1 MKAMFF
7 LICIAFSTF
16 SGRAAADP
24 SCEGRFVNP
33 ITDVCWRCIF
43 PLSLGSV
50 QVGKGDLPDTSNP
63 GSPLQL
69 CPAPPPLFVRPGL
82 AIGYWEPMAMTDVS
96 RSPGCMVN
104 LGGFSI
110 NLGKTG
116 MGTARKDDKQVTGTW
131 STIEKMCIAI
141 SVLIVAGNWVK
152 KHNVMDLLGWVF
164 SLTLVS
170 MLVVIRTP
178 VQIIDYSNVAQVYE
192 VDNVPIGLAIPASL
206 TTRVGNALIQ
216 SYEMVFALPDSV
228 TYSKTGMLFGSNLVA
243 KSTDFLSQ
251 NPQITT
257 LFSDYVQNC
266 VMGDIFLNHKY
277 SFEELLN
284 SPDPYTLIFANP
296 SPLRGVFDKNN
307 QFQTCEEA
315 SRDLKSALAL
325 DTQTGGKT
333 WNYYV
338 RQLFG
343 GKPNPDLLFSQ
354 MIGDSYNYFYS
365 SGQSAGQIIRQ
376 NVTMNALRSGIQS
389 YAARSGDTASLVNMA
404 NTSSLE
410 KQRLAQATMG
420 HQALRT
426 LPLMQTVIM
435 GIMIGMFP
443 IMVMAAMFNMMTLQ
457 VLKGYVFA
465 LIWLQTWPLLFAIL
479 NSAMA
484 YYAKQN
490 GVPVVLSELSQV
502 QLKNSDIATTAG
514 YIAVMIPPL
523 SWGIVKSMGAAFS
536 SAYSHFSSSGL
547 SATSQAASGVVD
559 GNYSFANMQ
568 MENVSGYSW
577 GTNSTTSFG
586 QMSRQLANGGM
597 STQTRDGSMVWD
609 SGGAMS
615 KLPVD
620 INVGRQIASA
630 QQQMAREADV
640 QAESALHGYNSSVTS
655 AWNSL
660 QQFGTNKGNSAS
672 TTTGADTTDSSQ
684 DSMAR
689 SKMWNAVVA
698 NAKANNI
705 SNEESFQQLMDDSAK
720 STQGVDL
727 YGSGK
732 WSSGDQLFGKL
743 GKWGTGLSAEAGVK
757 GSAGWTHSS
766 GNTDNVGTSGR
777 ESNDSRHD
785 TSSQA
790 AKDFKEASDYFTSR
804 KTTTSGNITDNNASS
819 RVDQFAASLSSA
831 KNSYDQYTSSRTRS
845 HEYSEMASRTESM
858 TGQMN
863 ENLTQQ
869 FANFVQHRAPQ
880 DAEAILTN
888 TSSPEIAAQRE
899 ALAREFVKEQVE
911 PRVDAAYQQGRES
924 IGQNM
929 AGVSG
934 GGDNGSVM
942 ADYRQNSGR
951 IDAMTQD
958 AGIKDNVDQK
968 VGGMITENKQQQ
980 QETRENIQRQGAE
993 VKNENTEME
1002 KDHKTKAN
1010 EFKGD
1015 YNERKSKVKSLP
1027 GADSP
1032 TELEAKAA
1040 KIQKDYLDGK
1050 R

>member
-1 MKAMFF
+1 MLEVYA
-7 LICIAFSTF
+7 IA
-16 SGRAAADP
+16 GGDWLRGNLNAIAA
-24 SCEGRFVNP
+24 F
-33 ITDVCWRCIF
+33 
-43 PLSLGSV
+43 
-50 QVGKGDLPDTSNP
+50 
-63 GSPLQL
+63 
-69 CPAPPPLFVRPGL
+69 
-82 AIGYWEPMAMTDVS
+82 
-96 RSPGCMVN
+96 
-104 LGGFSI
+104 
-110 NLGKTG
+110 
-116 MGTARKDDKQVTGTW
+116 MGTSTW

-152 KHNVMDLLGWVF
+152 KHNVMDLIGWVF

-420 HQALRT
+420 HQALRA

-435 GIMIGMFP
+435 GLMIGMFP

-660 QQFGTNKGNSAS
+660 QQFGTNKGNSTS
-672 TTTGADTTDSSQ
+672 TTTGADTTESSQ

-705 SNEESFQQLMDDSAK
+705 SNEESFQQLMDDSSKRSQSFDAH
-720 STQGVDL
+720 V
-727 YGSGK
+727 SGK

-743 GKWGTGLSAEAGVK
+743 GKV
-757 GSAGWTHSS
+757 
-766 GNTDNVGTSGR
+766 R
-777 ESNDSRHD
+777 
-785 TSSQA
+785 TSS
-790 AKDFKEASDYFTSR
+790 
-804 KTTTSGNITDNNASS
+804 
-819 RVDQFAASLSSA
+819 
-831 KNSYDQYTSSRTRS
+831 
-845 HEYSEMASRTESM
+845 
-858 TGQMN
+858 
-863 ENLTQQ
+863 
-869 FANFVQHRAPQ
+869 
-880 DAEAILTN
+880 
-888 TSSPEIAAQRE
+888 
-899 ALAREFVKEQVE
+899 
-911 PRVDAAYQQGRES
+911 
-924 IGQNM
+924 
-929 AGVSG
+929 
-934 GGDNGSVM
+934 
-942 ADYRQNSGR
+942 
-951 IDAMTQD
+951 
-958 AGIKDNVDQK
+958 
-968 VGGMITENKQQQ
+968 
-980 QETRENIQRQGAE
+980 
-993 VKNENTEME
+993 
-1002 KDHKTKAN
+1002 
-1010 EFKGD
+1010 
-1015 YNERKSKVKSLP
+1015 
-1027 GADSP
+1027 
-1032 TELEAKAA
+1032 
-1040 KIQKDYLDGK
+1040 
-1050 R
+1050 

>member
-1 MKAMFF
+1 MLEIYA
-7 LICIAFSTF
+7 IA
-16 SGRAAADP
+16 GGDWLRGNLNAIAA
-24 SCEGRFVNP
+24 F
-33 ITDVCWRCIF
+33 
-43 PLSLGSV
+43 
-50 QVGKGDLPDTSNP
+50 
-63 GSPLQL
+63 
-69 CPAPPPLFVRPGL
+69 
-82 AIGYWEPMAMTDVS
+82 
-96 RSPGCMVN
+96 
-104 LGGFSI
+104 
-110 NLGKTG
+110 
-116 MGTARKDDKQVTGTW
+116 MGTGTW

-152 KHNVMDLLGWVF
+152 KHNVMELIGWVF

-170 MLVVIRTP
+170 MLIVIRTP

-216 SYEMVFALPDSV
+216 SYEMVFAMPDSV

-251 NPQITT
+251 NPEITT

-277 SFEELLN
+277 SFEDLLN

-547 SATSQAASGVVD
+547 GATSQAASGVVD

-586 QMSRQLANGGM
+586 QMSRQLGNGGM
-597 STQTRDGSMVWD
+597 STQTRDGSTVLD
-609 SGGAMS
+609 SSGAMS

-620 INVGRQIASA
+620 INVSRQIASA
-630 QQQMAREADV
+630 QQQMARESDV

-672 TTTGADTTDSSQ
+672 TTTGADTTESSQ

-705 SNEESFQQLMDDSAK
+705 SNEQSFQNLMDE
-720 STQGVDL
+720 STRGTISGEL
-727 YGSGK
+727 YGGAK
-732 WSSGDQLFGKL
+732 IDSSDAAL
-743 GKWGTGLSAEAGVK
+743 GKIGNWVTGGSIFGGVK
-757 GSAGWTHSS
+757 VAASGAASTGS
-766 GNTDNVGTSGR
+766 TDTVGRSGR
-777 ESNDSRHD
+777 HSEDNRHD

-831 KNSYDQYTSSRTRS
+831 KNSYDQYTTSRTRS

-858 TGQMN
+858 SGQMN

-958 AGIKDNVDQK
+958 SGIKDNVDQK
-968 VGGMITENKQQQ
+968 VGGMIAENKQQHQEAREKIQ
-980 QETRENIQRQGAE
+980 QQGVE
-993 VKNENTEME
+993 VKKENAELE
-1002 KDHKTKAN
+1002 KDHKTKENNFRERHNQEIDGQRKTLFQETTDKIRN
-1010 EFKGD
+1010 EALNDVNKMKGK
-1015 YNERKSKVKSLP
+1015 Y
-1027 GADSP
+1027 
-1032 TELEAKAA
+1032 
-1040 KIQKDYLDGK
+1040 
-1050 R
+1050 

>member
-1 MKAMFF
+1 MLEIYA
-7 LICIAFSTF
+7 IA
-16 SGRAAADP
+16 GGDWLRGNLNAIAA
-24 SCEGRFVNP
+24 F
-33 ITDVCWRCIF
+33 
-43 PLSLGSV
+43 
-50 QVGKGDLPDTSNP
+50 
-63 GSPLQL
+63 
-69 CPAPPPLFVRPGL
+69 
-82 AIGYWEPMAMTDVS
+82 
-96 RSPGCMVN
+96 
-104 LGGFSI
+104 
-110 NLGKTG
+110 
-116 MGTARKDDKQVTGTW
+116 MGTSTW

-152 KHNVMDLLGWVF
+152 KHNVMDLIGWVF

-672 TTTGADTTDSSQ
+672 TTTGADTTESSQ

-743 GKWGTGLSAEAGVK
+743 GKWGAGLSAEAGVK

>member
-1 MKAMFF
+1 MLEIYA
-7 LICIAFSTF
+7 IA
-16 SGRAAADP
+16 GGDWLRGNLNAIAA
-24 SCEGRFVNP
+24 F
-33 ITDVCWRCIF
+33 
-43 PLSLGSV
+43 
-50 QVGKGDLPDTSNP
+50 
-63 GSPLQL
+63 
-69 CPAPPPLFVRPGL
+69 
-82 AIGYWEPMAMTDVS
+82 
-96 RSPGCMVN
+96 
-104 LGGFSI
+104 
-110 NLGKTG
+110 
-116 MGTARKDDKQVTGTW
+116 MGTSTW

-152 KHNVMDLLGWVF
+152 KHNVMDLIGWVF

-277 SFEELLN
+277 SFDEELLN

-660 QQFGTNKGNSAS
+660 QQFGTNKGNSTS
-672 TTTGADTTDSSQ
+672 TTTGADTTESSQ

-705 SNEESFQQLMDDSAK
+705 SNEESFQQLMD
-720 STQGVDL
+720 
-727 YGSGK
+727 
-732 WSSGDQLFGKL
+732 
-743 GKWGTGLSAEAGVK
+743 
-757 GSAGWTHSS
+757 
-766 GNTDNVGTSGR
+766 
-777 ESNDSRHD
+777 
-785 TSSQA
+785 
-790 AKDFKEASDYFTSR
+790 
-804 KTTTSGNITDNNASS
+804 
-819 RVDQFAASLSSA
+819 
-831 KNSYDQYTSSRTRS
+831 
-845 HEYSEMASRTESM
+845 
-858 TGQMN
+858 
-863 ENLTQQ
+863 
-869 FANFVQHRAPQ
+869 
-880 DAEAILTN
+880 
-888 TSSPEIAAQRE
+888 
-899 ALAREFVKEQVE
+899 
-911 PRVDAAYQQGRES
+911 
-924 IGQNM
+924 
-929 AGVSG
+929 
-934 GGDNGSVM
+934 
-942 ADYRQNSGR
+942 
-951 IDAMTQD
+951 
-958 AGIKDNVDQK
+958 
-968 VGGMITENKQQQ
+968 
-980 QETRENIQRQGAE
+980 
-993 VKNENTEME
+993 
-1002 KDHKTKAN
+1002 
-1010 EFKGD
+1010 
-1015 YNERKSKVKSLP
+1015 
-1027 GADSP
+1027 
-1032 TELEAKAA
+1032 
-1040 KIQKDYLDGK
+1040 
-1050 R
+1050 

>member
-1 MKAMFF
+1 MLEIYA
-7 LICIAFSTF
+7 IA
-16 SGRAAADP
+16 GGDWLRGNLNAIAA
-24 SCEGRFVNP
+24 F
-33 ITDVCWRCIF
+33 
-43 PLSLGSV
+43 
-50 QVGKGDLPDTSNP
+50 
-63 GSPLQL
+63 
-69 CPAPPPLFVRPGL
+69 
-82 AIGYWEPMAMTDVS
+82 
-96 RSPGCMVN
+96 
-104 LGGFSI
+104 
-110 NLGKTG
+110 
-116 MGTARKDDKQVTGTW
+116 MGTSTW

-152 KHNVMDLLGWVF
+152 KHNVMDLIGWVF

-420 HQALRT
+420 HQALRA

-435 GIMIGMFP
+435 GLMIGMFP

-660 QQFGTNKGNSAS
+660 QQFGTNKGNSTS
-672 TTTGADTTDSSQ
+672 TTTGADTTESSQ

-705 SNEESFQQLMDDSAK
+705 SNEESFQQLMDK
-720 STQGVDL
+720 STKGAVSGEI
-727 YGSGK
+727 YGGGK
-732 WSSGDQLFGKL
+732 WSSGDQLAGKL
-743 GKWGTGLSAEAGVK
+743 GKLATGFSAEGGFK
-757 GSAGWTHSS
+757 GSVALS
-766 GNTDNVGTSGR
+766 GTSGSTDSTTESGR
-777 ESNDSRHD
+777 ESHDSRHD

-831 KNSYDQYTSSRTRS
+831 KNSYDQYTTSRTRS

-858 TGQMN
+858 SGQMN

-942 ADYRQNSGR
+942 ADYGQNSGR

-958 AGIKDNVDQK
+958 AGIKDNVGRK
-968 VGGMITENKQQQ
+968 VDGMIAENKQQHK
-980 QETRENIQRQGAE
+980 ETRENIQQQGVE
-993 VKNENTEME
+993 VKKENAELE
-1002 KDHKTKAN
+1002 NDHKTKGN
-1010 EFKGD
+1010 DFKNT
-1015 YNERKSKVKSLP
+1015 YNNKKESQTKLP
-1027 GADSP
+1027 GAD
-1032 TELEAKAA
+1032 TTKELLDKAR
-1040 KIQKDYLDGK
+1040 KLENETSK

>member
-1 MKAMFF
+1 MLEVYA
-7 LICIAFSTF
+7 IA
-16 SGRAAADP
+16 GGDWLRGNLNAIAA
-24 SCEGRFVNP
+24 F
-33 ITDVCWRCIF
+33 
-43 PLSLGSV
+43 
-50 QVGKGDLPDTSNP
+50 
-63 GSPLQL
+63 
-69 CPAPPPLFVRPGL
+69 
-82 AIGYWEPMAMTDVS
+82 
-96 RSPGCMVN
+96 
-104 LGGFSI
+104 
-110 NLGKTG
+110 
-116 MGTARKDDKQVTGTW
+116 MGTGTW

-277 SFEELLN
+277 TFEELLN

-420 HQALRT
+420 HQALRA

-435 GIMIGMFP
+435 GLMIGMFP

-630 QQQMAREADV
+630 QQQMARESDV

-660 QQFGTNKGNSAS
+660 QQFGTNKGNSTS
-672 TTTGADTTDSSQ
+672 TTTGADTTESSQ

-705 SNEESFQQLMDDSAK
+705 SNEESFQQLMDK
-720 STQGVDL
+720 STKGAVSGEI
-727 YGSGK
+727 YGGGK
-732 WSSGDQLFGKL
+732 WSSGDQLAGKL
-743 GKWGTGLSAEAGVK
+743 GKLATGFSAEGGFK
-757 GSAGWTHSS
+757 GSVALS
-766 GNTDNVGTSGR
+766 GTSGSTDSTTESGR
-777 ESNDSRHD
+777 ESHDSRHD

-831 KNSYDQYTSSRTRS
+831 KNSYDQYTTSRTRS

-858 TGQMN
+858 SGQMN

-942 ADYRQNSGR
+942 ADYGQNSGR

-958 AGIKDNVDQK
+958 AGIKDNVGQK
-968 VGGMITENKQQQ
+968 VDGMIAENKQQHK
-980 QETRENIQRQGAE
+980 ETRENIQQQGVE
-993 VKNENTEME
+993 VKKENAELE
-1002 KDHKTKAN
+1002 NDHKTKGN
-1010 EFKGD
+1010 DFKNT
-1015 YNERKSKVKSLP
+1015 YNNKKESQTKLP
-1027 GADSP
+1027 GAD
-1032 TELEAKAA
+1032 TTKELLDKAR
-1040 KIQKDYLDGK
+1040 KLENETSK

>member
-1 MKAMFF
+1 
-7 LICIAFSTF
+7 
-16 SGRAAADP
+16 
-24 SCEGRFVNP
+24 
-33 ITDVCWRCIF
+33 
-43 PLSLGSV
+43 
-50 QVGKGDLPDTSNP
+50 
-63 GSPLQL
+63 
-69 CPAPPPLFVRPGL
+69 
-82 AIGYWEPMAMTDVS
+82 
-96 RSPGCMVN
+96 
-104 LGGFSI
+104 
-110 NLGKTG
+110 
-116 MGTARKDDKQVTGTW
+116 
-131 STIEKMCIAI
+131 
-141 SVLIVAGNWVK
+141 
-152 KHNVMDLLGWVF
+152 
-164 SLTLVS
+164 
-170 MLVVIRTP
+170 
-178 VQIIDYSNVAQVYE
+178 
-192 VDNVPIGLAIPASL
+192 
-206 TTRVGNALIQ
+206 
-216 SYEMVFALPDSV
+216 
-228 TYSKTGMLFGSNLVA
+228 
-243 KSTDFLSQ
+243 
-251 NPQITT
+251 
-257 LFSDYVQNC
+257 
-266 VMGDIFLNHKY
+266 
-277 SFEELLN
+277 
-284 SPDPYTLIFANP
+284 
-296 SPLRGVFDKNN
+296 
-307 QFQTCEEA
+307 
-315 SRDLKSALAL
+315 
-325 DTQTGGKT
+325 
-333 WNYYV
+333 
-338 RQLFG
+338 
-343 GKPNPDLLFSQ
+343 
-354 MIGDSYNYFYS
+354 
-365 SGQSAGQIIRQ
+365 
-376 NVTMNALRSGIQS
+376 
-389 YAARSGDTASLVNMA
+389 
-404 NTSSLE
+404 
-410 KQRLAQATMG
+410 
-420 HQALRT
+420 
-426 LPLMQTVIM
+426 
-435 GIMIGMFP
+435 
-443 IMVMAAMFNMMTLQ
+443 
-457 VLKGYVFA
+457 
-465 LIWLQTWPLLFAIL
+465 
-479 NSAMA
+479 
-484 YYAKQN
+484 
-490 GVPVVLSELSQV
+490 SELSQV

-660 QQFGTNKGNSAS
+660 QQFGTNKGNSTS
-672 TTTGADTTDSSQ
+672 TTTGADTTESSQ

-705 SNEESFQQLMDDSAK
+705 SNEESFQQLMDK
-720 STQGVDL
+720 STKGAVSGEI
-727 YGSGK
+727 YGGGK
-732 WSSGDQLFGKL
+732 WSSGDQLAGKL
-743 GKWGTGLSAEAGVK
+743 GKLATGFSAEGGFK
-757 GSAGWTHSS
+757 GSVALS
-766 GNTDNVGTSGR
+766 GTSGSTDSTTESGR
-777 ESNDSRHD
+777 ESHDSRHD

-831 KNSYDQYTSSRTRS
+831 KNSYDQYTTSRTRS

-858 TGQMN
+858 SGQMN

-942 ADYRQNSGR
+942 ADYGQNSGR

-958 AGIKDNVDQK
+958 AGIKDNVGQK
-968 VGGMITENKQQQ
+968 VDGMIAENKQQHK
-980 QETRENIQRQGAE
+980 ETRENIQQQGVE
-993 VKNENTEME
+993 VKKENAELE
-1002 KDHKTKAN
+1002 NDHKTKGN
-1010 EFKGD
+1010 DFKNT
-1015 YNERKSKVKSLP
+1015 YNNKKESQTKLP
-1027 GADSP
+1027 GAD
-1032 TELEAKAA
+1032 TTKELLDKAR
-1040 KIQKDYLDGK
+1040 KLENETSK

>member
-1 MKAMFF
+1 
-7 LICIAFSTF
+7 
-16 SGRAAADP
+16 
-24 SCEGRFVNP
+24 
-33 ITDVCWRCIF
+33 
-43 PLSLGSV
+43 
-50 QVGKGDLPDTSNP
+50 
-63 GSPLQL
+63 
-69 CPAPPPLFVRPGL
+69 
-82 AIGYWEPMAMTDVS
+82 
-96 RSPGCMVN
+96 
-104 LGGFSI
+104 
-110 NLGKTG
+110 
-116 MGTARKDDKQVTGTW
+116 
-131 STIEKMCIAI
+131 
-141 SVLIVAGNWVK
+141 
-152 KHNVMDLLGWVF
+152 
-164 SLTLVS
+164 
-170 MLVVIRTP
+170 
-178 VQIIDYSNVAQVYE
+178 
-192 VDNVPIGLAIPASL
+192 
-206 TTRVGNALIQ
+206 
-216 SYEMVFALPDSV
+216 
-228 TYSKTGMLFGSNLVA
+228 
-243 KSTDFLSQ
+243 
-251 NPQITT
+251 
-257 LFSDYVQNC
+257 
-266 VMGDIFLNHKY
+266 
-277 SFEELLN
+277 
-284 SPDPYTLIFANP
+284 
-296 SPLRGVFDKNN
+296 
-307 QFQTCEEA
+307 
-315 SRDLKSALAL
+315 
-325 DTQTGGKT
+325 
-333 WNYYV
+333 
-338 RQLFG
+338 
-343 GKPNPDLLFSQ
+343 
-354 MIGDSYNYFYS
+354 
-365 SGQSAGQIIRQ
+365 
-376 NVTMNALRSGIQS
+376 
-389 YAARSGDTASLVNMA
+389 
-404 NTSSLE
+404 
-410 KQRLAQATMG
+410 
-420 HQALRT
+420 
-426 LPLMQTVIM
+426 
-435 GIMIGMFP
+435 
-443 IMVMAAMFNMMTLQ
+443 LQ

-547 SATSQAASGVVD
+547 GATSQAASGVVD

-672 TTTGADTTDSSQ
+672 TTTGADTTESSQ

>member
-1 MKAMFF
+1 
-7 LICIAFSTF
+7 
-16 SGRAAADP
+16 
-24 SCEGRFVNP
+24 
-33 ITDVCWRCIF
+33 
-43 PLSLGSV
+43 
-50 QVGKGDLPDTSNP
+50 
-63 GSPLQL
+63 
-69 CPAPPPLFVRPGL
+69 
-82 AIGYWEPMAMTDVS
+82 
-96 RSPGCMVN
+96 
-104 LGGFSI
+104 
-110 NLGKTG
+110 
-116 MGTARKDDKQVTGTW
+116 
-131 STIEKMCIAI
+131 
-141 SVLIVAGNWVK
+141 
-152 KHNVMDLLGWVF
+152 
-164 SLTLVS
+164 
-170 MLVVIRTP
+170 
-178 VQIIDYSNVAQVYE
+178 
-192 VDNVPIGLAIPASL
+192 
-206 TTRVGNALIQ
+206 
-216 SYEMVFALPDSV
+216 
-228 TYSKTGMLFGSNLVA
+228 
-243 KSTDFLSQ
+243 
-251 NPQITT
+251 
-257 LFSDYVQNC
+257 
-266 VMGDIFLNHKY
+266 
-277 SFEELLN
+277 
-284 SPDPYTLIFANP
+284 
-296 SPLRGVFDKNN
+296 
-307 QFQTCEEA
+307 
-315 SRDLKSALAL
+315 
-325 DTQTGGKT
+325 
-333 WNYYV
+333 
-338 RQLFG
+338 
-343 GKPNPDLLFSQ
+343 
-354 MIGDSYNYFYS
+354 
-365 SGQSAGQIIRQ
+365 
-376 NVTMNALRSGIQS
+376 
-389 YAARSGDTASLVNMA
+389 
-404 NTSSLE
+404 LE

>member
-1 MKAMFF
+1 MLEVYA
-7 LICIAFSTF
+7 IA
-16 SGRAAADP
+16 GGDWLRGNLNAIAA
-24 SCEGRFVNP
+24 F
-33 ITDVCWRCIF
+33 
-43 PLSLGSV
+43 
-50 QVGKGDLPDTSNP
+50 
-63 GSPLQL
+63 
-69 CPAPPPLFVRPGL
+69 
-82 AIGYWEPMAMTDVS
+82 
-96 RSPGCMVN
+96 
-104 LGGFSI
+104 
-110 NLGKTG
+110 
-116 MGTARKDDKQVTGTW
+116 MGTGTW

-141 SVLIVAGNWVK
+141 SVLIVAGSWVK
-152 KHNVMDLLGWVF
+152 KHNVMDLIGWVF

-343 GKPNPDLLFSQ
+343 GKPNPDVLFSQ

-420 HQALRT
+420 HQALRA

-435 GIMIGMFP
+435 GLMIGMFP

-630 QQQMAREADV
+630 QQQMARESDV

-672 TTTGADTTDSSQ
+672 TTTGADTTESSQ

-689 SKMWNAVVA
+689 SKMMNAVDSY
-698 NAKANNI
+698 AKANHI
-705 SNEESFQQLMDDSAK
+705 SRDEA
-720 STQGVDL
+720 
-727 YGSGK
+727 
-732 WSSGDQLFGKL
+732 FG
-743 GKWGTGLSAEAGVK
+743 
-757 GSAGWTHSS
+757 
-766 GNTDNVGTSGR
+766 
-777 ESNDSRHD
+777 
-785 TSSQA
+785 Q
-790 AKDFKEASDYFTSR
+790 
-804 KTTTSGNITDNNASS
+804 
-819 RVDQFAASLSSA
+819 
-831 KNSYDQYTSSRTRS
+831 
-845 HEYSEMASRTESM
+845 
-858 TGQMN
+858 
-863 ENLTQQ
+863 
-869 FANFVQHRAPQ
+869 
-880 DAEAILTN
+880 
-888 TSSPEIAAQRE
+888 
-899 ALAREFVKEQVE
+899 
-911 PRVDAAYQQGRES
+911 
-924 IGQNM
+924 
-929 AGVSG
+929 
-934 GGDNGSVM
+934 
-942 ADYRQNSGR
+942 
-951 IDAMTQD
+951 
-958 AGIKDNVDQK
+958 
-968 VGGMITENKQQQ
+968 
-980 QETRENIQRQGAE
+980 
-993 VKNENTEME
+993 
-1002 KDHKTKAN
+1002 
-1010 EFKGD
+1010 
-1015 YNERKSKVKSLP
+1015 
-1027 GADSP
+1027 
-1032 TELEAKAA
+1032 
-1040 KIQKDYLDGK
+1040 
-1050 R
+1050 

>member
-1 MKAMFF
+1 MLEIYA
-7 LICIAFSTF
+7 IA
-16 SGRAAADP
+16 GGDWLRGNLNAIAA
-24 SCEGRFVNP
+24 F
-33 ITDVCWRCIF
+33 
-43 PLSLGSV
+43 
-50 QVGKGDLPDTSNP
+50 
-63 GSPLQL
+63 
-69 CPAPPPLFVRPGL
+69 
-82 AIGYWEPMAMTDVS
+82 
-96 RSPGCMVN
+96 
-104 LGGFSI
+104 
-110 NLGKTG
+110 
-116 MGTARKDDKQVTGTW
+116 MGTSTW

-152 KHNVMDLLGWVF
+152 KHNVMDLIGWVF

-206 TTRVGNALIQ
+206 TTRAGNALIQ

-315 SRDLKSALAL
+315 SRDLKSALVL

-630 QQQMAREADV
+630 QQQMARESDV

-672 TTTGADTTDSSQ
+672 TTTGADTTESSQ

>member
-1 MKAMFF
+1 MLEVYA
-7 LICIAFSTF
+7 IA
-16 SGRAAADP
+16 GGDWLRGNLNAIAA
-24 SCEGRFVNP
+24 F
-33 ITDVCWRCIF
+33 
-43 PLSLGSV
+43 
-50 QVGKGDLPDTSNP
+50 
-63 GSPLQL
+63 
-69 CPAPPPLFVRPGL
+69 
-82 AIGYWEPMAMTDVS
+82 
-96 RSPGCMVN
+96 
-104 LGGFSI
+104 
-110 NLGKTG
+110 
-116 MGTARKDDKQVTGTW
+116 MGTGTW

-389 YAARSGDTASLVNMA
+389 YAARSGDTASLVNIA

-420 HQALRT
+420 HQALRA
-426 LPLMQTVIM
+426 LPLTQTVIM
-435 GIMIGMFP
+435 GLMIGMFP

-457 VLKGYVFA
+457 VLKGYVYA

-547 SATSQAASGVVD
+547 GATSQAASGVVD

-586 QMSRQLANGGM
+586 QMSRQLANGG
-597 STQTRDGSMVWD
+597 TETKTGDGTTIWD
-609 SGGAMS
+609 ARSS

-620 INVGRQIASA
+620 INVSRQLASA
-630 QQQMAREADV
+630 NQQMAREADV

-672 TTTGADTTDSSQ
+672 TTTGADTTESSQ

-705 SNEESFQQLMDDSAK
+705 SNEESFQQLMDK
-720 STQGVDL
+720 STKGSL
-727 YGSGK
+727 SGEMYGNAK
-732 WSSGDQLFGKL
+732 WNTGDQLAGKL
-743 GKWGTGLSAEAGVK
+743 GKWATGFSAEGGVK
-757 GSAGWTHSS
+757 ASLGASVSS
-766 GNTDNVGTSGR
+766 GSTDSTNESGR
-777 ESNDSRHD
+777 ESHDSRHD

-819 RVDQFAASLSSA
+819 RVDQFSASLSSA
-831 KNSYDQYTSSRTRS
+831 KNSYDQYTTSRTRS

-880 DAEAILTN
+880 NAEAILTN

-929 AGVSG
+929 TEVSG

-942 ADYRQNSGR
+942 ADYRHNSGR
-951 IDAMTQD
+951 IDAMTQQ
-958 AGIKDNVDQK
+958 ANIKDNVGQK
-968 VGGMITENKQQQ
+968 VGGMITENKQQH
-980 QETRENIQRQGAE
+980 QETRENIQQQGVE
-993 VKNENTEME
+993 VKKENAELE
-1002 KDHKTKAN
+1002 NDHKTKGN
-1010 EFKGD
+1010 DFKNS
-1015 YNERKSKVKSLP
+1015 YNDKKEHQTRLP
-1027 GADSP
+1027 GADS
-1032 TELEAKAA
+1032 TKELLDKAT
-1040 KIQKDYLDGK
+1040 KLENEKPKG
-1050 R
+1050 

>member
-1 MKAMFF
+1 MLEIYA
-7 LICIAFSTF
+7 IA
-16 SGRAAADP
+16 GGDWLRGNLNAIAA
-24 SCEGRFVNP
+24 F
-33 ITDVCWRCIF
+33 
-43 PLSLGSV
+43 
-50 QVGKGDLPDTSNP
+50 
-63 GSPLQL
+63 
-69 CPAPPPLFVRPGL
+69 
-82 AIGYWEPMAMTDVS
+82 
-96 RSPGCMVN
+96 
-104 LGGFSI
+104 
-110 NLGKTG
+110 
-116 MGTARKDDKQVTGTW
+116 MGTSTW

-152 KHNVMDLLGWVF
+152 KHNVMDLIGWVF
-164 SLTLVS
+164 SLILVS

-672 TTTGADTTDSSQ
+672 TTTGADTTESSQ

-993 VKNENTEME
+993 VKNENAEME

>member
-1 MKAMFF
+1 
-7 LICIAFSTF
+7 
-16 SGRAAADP
+16 
-24 SCEGRFVNP
+24 
-33 ITDVCWRCIF
+33 
-43 PLSLGSV
+43 
-50 QVGKGDLPDTSNP
+50 
-63 GSPLQL
+63 
-69 CPAPPPLFVRPGL
+69 
-82 AIGYWEPMAMTDVS
+82 
-96 RSPGCMVN
+96 
-104 LGGFSI
+104 
-110 NLGKTG
+110 
-116 MGTARKDDKQVTGTW
+116 
-131 STIEKMCIAI
+131 
-141 SVLIVAGNWVK
+141 
-152 KHNVMDLLGWVF
+152 
-164 SLTLVS
+164 
-170 MLVVIRTP
+170 
-178 VQIIDYSNVAQVYE
+178 
-192 VDNVPIGLAIPASL
+192 
-206 TTRVGNALIQ
+206 
-216 SYEMVFALPDSV
+216 
-228 TYSKTGMLFGSNLVA
+228 
-243 KSTDFLSQ
+243 SQ

-547 SATSQAASGVVD
+547 GATSQAASGVVD

-586 QMSRQLANGGM
+586 QMSRQLGNGGTE
-597 STQTRDGSMVWD
+597 TQTGDGTMLWEARS
-609 SGGAMS
+609 S
-615 KLPVD
+615 KLPVE
-620 INVGRQIASA
+620 INVSRQLASA
-630 QQQMAREADV
+630 NQQMARESDV

-660 QQFGTNKGNSAS
+660 KQFGTNMGSSAS
-672 TTTGADTTDSSQ
+672 TTSGADTTESSQ

-705 SNEESFQQLMDDSAK
+705 SNEQSFQNLMDENTRGSITGEVYGSAK
-720 STQGVDL
+720 A
-727 YGSGK
+727 SG
-732 WSSGDQLFGKL
+732 GFEIF
-743 GKWGTGLSAEAGVK
+743 GTGGRAEVGGKASINGTAST
-757 GSAGWTHSS
+757 GS
-766 GNTDNVGTSGR
+766 TDTVGQSGR
-777 ESNDSRHD
+777 NSEDSRHD
-785 TSSQA
+785 ISSQA
-790 AKDFKEASDYFTSR
+790 AKDFKEGSDYFTSR

-831 KNSYDQYTSSRTRS
+831 KNSYDQYTNSRTRS
-845 HEYSEMASRTESM
+845 HEYSEMASRTESIS
-858 TGQMN
+858 GQMN

-869 FANFVQHRAPQ
+869 FASFVQQRAPQ
-880 DAEAILTN
+880 DAATILTN
-888 TSSPEIAAQRE
+888 TSSPEVAAQRE
-899 ALAREFVKEQVE
+899 ALAREFVKTQVE
-911 PRVDAAYQQGRES
+911 PKVDGAYQEARGS
-924 IGQNM
+924 IGQGMPN
-929 AGVSG
+929 VSG
-934 GGDNGSVM
+934 GGGAGSVE
-942 ADYRQNSGR
+942 ADYSQHSGS
-951 IDAMTQD
+951 IDDMTHN
-958 AGIKDNVDQK
+958 AGIKDNVGHTVDTMVSQNK
-968 VGGMITENKQQQ
+968 EAHRESQQGIKQQEGEVKKQ
-980 QETRENIQRQGAE
+980 QTDLETHHKTAGNNFTGQYNKEIDSQRTTLISDTTEKLRENALRRS
-993 VKNENTEME
+993 
-1002 KDHKTKAN
+1002 KDLNDK
-1010 EFKGD
+1010 
-1015 YNERKSKVKSLP
+1015 LP
-1027 GADSP
+1027 
-1032 TELEAKAA
+1032 
-1040 KIQKDYLDGK
+1040 
-1050 R
+1050 

>member
-1 MKAMFF
+1 
-7 LICIAFSTF
+7 
-16 SGRAAADP
+16 
-24 SCEGRFVNP
+24 
-33 ITDVCWRCIF
+33 
-43 PLSLGSV
+43 
-50 QVGKGDLPDTSNP
+50 
-63 GSPLQL
+63 
-69 CPAPPPLFVRPGL
+69 
-82 AIGYWEPMAMTDVS
+82 
-96 RSPGCMVN
+96 
-104 LGGFSI
+104 
-110 NLGKTG
+110 
-116 MGTARKDDKQVTGTW
+116 
-131 STIEKMCIAI
+131 
-141 SVLIVAGNWVK
+141 
-152 KHNVMDLLGWVF
+152 
-164 SLTLVS
+164 
-170 MLVVIRTP
+170 
-178 VQIIDYSNVAQVYE
+178 
-192 VDNVPIGLAIPASL
+192 
-206 TTRVGNALIQ
+206 
-216 SYEMVFALPDSV
+216 
-228 TYSKTGMLFGSNLVA
+228 
-243 KSTDFLSQ
+243 FLSQ

-315 SRDLKSALAL
+315 SRDLKSALVL

-672 TTTGADTTDSSQ
+672 TTTGADTTESSQ

>member
-1 MKAMFF
+1 MLEVYA
-7 LICIAFSTF
+7 IA
-16 SGRAAADP
+16 GGDWLRGNLNAIAA
-24 SCEGRFVNP
+24 F
-33 ITDVCWRCIF
+33 
-43 PLSLGSV
+43 
-50 QVGKGDLPDTSNP
+50 
-63 GSPLQL
+63 
-69 CPAPPPLFVRPGL
+69 
-82 AIGYWEPMAMTDVS
+82 
-96 RSPGCMVN
+96 
-104 LGGFSI
+104 
-110 NLGKTG
+110 
-116 MGTARKDDKQVTGTW
+116 MGTGTW

-141 SVLIVAGNWVK
+141 SVLIVAGSWVK
-152 KHNVMDLLGWVF
+152 KHNVMDLIGWVF

-343 GKPNPDLLFSQ
+343 GKPNPDVLFSQ

-420 HQALRT
+420 HQALRA

-435 GIMIGMFP
+435 GLMIGMFP

-630 QQQMAREADV
+630 QQQMARESDV

-672 TTTGADTTDSSQ
+672 TTTGADTTESSQ

-689 SKMWNAVVA
+689 SKMMNAVDSY
-698 NAKANNI
+698 AKANHI
-705 SNEESFQQLMDDSAK
+705 SRDEAFGQLMDKSVRGDVSGEAYVGARGGVGFELFGNGGKAEFGGRMSARG
-720 STQGVDL
+720 TA
-727 YGSGK
+727 
-732 WSSGDQLFGKL
+732 SSGSQ
-743 GKWGTGLSAEAGVK
+743 GLC
-757 GSAGWTHSS
+757 
-766 GNTDNVGTSGR
+766 
-777 ESNDSRHD
+777 
-785 TSSQA
+785 
-790 AKDFKEASDYFTSR
+790 
-804 KTTTSGNITDNNASS
+804 
-819 RVDQFAASLSSA
+819 
-831 KNSYDQYTSSRTRS
+831 
-845 HEYSEMASRTESM
+845 
-858 TGQMN
+858 
-863 ENLTQQ
+863 
-869 FANFVQHRAPQ
+869 
-880 DAEAILTN
+880 
-888 TSSPEIAAQRE
+888 
-899 ALAREFVKEQVE
+899 
-911 PRVDAAYQQGRES
+911 
-924 IGQNM
+924 
-929 AGVSG
+929 
-934 GGDNGSVM
+934 
-942 ADYRQNSGR
+942 
-951 IDAMTQD
+951 
-958 AGIKDNVDQK
+958 
-968 VGGMITENKQQQ
+968 
-980 QETRENIQRQGAE
+980 
-993 VKNENTEME
+993 
-1002 KDHKTKAN
+1002 
-1010 EFKGD
+1010 
-1015 YNERKSKVKSLP
+1015 
-1027 GADSP
+1027 
-1032 TELEAKAA
+1032 
-1040 KIQKDYLDGK
+1040 
-1050 R
+1050 

>member
-1 MKAMFF
+1 MLEVYA
-7 LICIAFSTF
+7 IA
-16 SGRAAADP
+16 GGDWLRGNLNAIAA
-24 SCEGRFVNP
+24 F
-33 ITDVCWRCIF
+33 
-43 PLSLGSV
+43 
-50 QVGKGDLPDTSNP
+50 
-63 GSPLQL
+63 
-69 CPAPPPLFVRPGL
+69 
-82 AIGYWEPMAMTDVS
+82 
-96 RSPGCMVN
+96 
-104 LGGFSI
+104 
-110 NLGKTG
+110 
-116 MGTARKDDKQVTGTW
+116 MGTGTW

-141 SVLIVAGNWVK
+141 SVLIVAGSWVK
-152 KHNVMDLLGWVF
+152 KHNVMDLIGWVF

-420 HQALRT
+420 HQALRA

-435 GIMIGMFP
+435 GLMIGMFP

-672 TTTGADTTDSSQ
+672 TTTGADTTESSQ
-684 DSMAR
+684 GSMAR

-831 KNSYDQYTSSRTRS
+831 KNSYDQYTTSRTRS

-929 AGVSG
+929 TGVSG

-942 ADYRQNSGR
+942 ADYGHNSAR
-951 IDAMTQD
+951 IDAMTQRAD
-958 AGIKDNVDQK
+958 IKDNVGQK
-968 VGGMITENKQQQ
+968 VDGMITENKQQH

-993 VKNENTEME
+993 VKNENAEME

-1027 GADSP
+1027 GADSSA
-1032 TELEAKAA
+1032 ELEAKAA

>member
-1 MKAMFF
+1 
-7 LICIAFSTF
+7 
-16 SGRAAADP
+16 
-24 SCEGRFVNP
+24 
-33 ITDVCWRCIF
+33 
-43 PLSLGSV
+43 
-50 QVGKGDLPDTSNP
+50 
-63 GSPLQL
+63 
-69 CPAPPPLFVRPGL
+69 
-82 AIGYWEPMAMTDVS
+82 
-96 RSPGCMVN
+96 
-104 LGGFSI
+104 
-110 NLGKTG
+110 
-116 MGTARKDDKQVTGTW
+116 
-131 STIEKMCIAI
+131 
-141 SVLIVAGNWVK
+141 
-152 KHNVMDLLGWVF
+152 
-164 SLTLVS
+164 
-170 MLVVIRTP
+170 
-178 VQIIDYSNVAQVYE
+178 
-192 VDNVPIGLAIPASL
+192 
-206 TTRVGNALIQ
+206 
-216 SYEMVFALPDSV
+216 
-228 TYSKTGMLFGSNLVA
+228 
-243 KSTDFLSQ
+243 
-251 NPQITT
+251 
-257 LFSDYVQNC
+257 
-266 VMGDIFLNHKY
+266 
-277 SFEELLN
+277 
-284 SPDPYTLIFANP
+284 
-296 SPLRGVFDKNN
+296 
-307 QFQTCEEA
+307 
-315 SRDLKSALAL
+315 
-325 DTQTGGKT
+325 
-333 WNYYV
+333 
-338 RQLFG
+338 
-343 GKPNPDLLFSQ
+343 
-354 MIGDSYNYFYS
+354 
-365 SGQSAGQIIRQ
+365 
-376 NVTMNALRSGIQS
+376 
-389 YAARSGDTASLVNMA
+389 
-404 NTSSLE
+404 
-410 KQRLAQATMG
+410 
-420 HQALRT
+420 
-426 LPLMQTVIM
+426 
-435 GIMIGMFP
+435 
-443 IMVMAAMFNMMTLQ
+443 
-457 VLKGYVFA
+457 
-465 LIWLQTWPLLFAIL
+465 WLQTWPLLFAIL

-586 QMSRQLANGGM
+586 QMSRQLANGGI

-609 SGGAMS
+609 SSGAMS

-672 TTTGADTTDSSQ
+672 TTTGADTTESSQ

>member
-1 MKAMFF
+1 MLEIYA
-7 LICIAFSTF
+7 IA
-16 SGRAAADP
+16 GGDWLRGNLNAIAA
-24 SCEGRFVNP
+24 F
-33 ITDVCWRCIF
+33 
-43 PLSLGSV
+43 
-50 QVGKGDLPDTSNP
+50 
-63 GSPLQL
+63 
-69 CPAPPPLFVRPGL
+69 
-82 AIGYWEPMAMTDVS
+82 
-96 RSPGCMVN
+96 
-104 LGGFSI
+104 
-110 NLGKTG
+110 
-116 MGTARKDDKQVTGTW
+116 MGTSTW

-152 KHNVMDLLGWVF
+152 KHNVMDLIGWVF

-420 HQALRT
+420 HQALRA

-435 GIMIGMFP
+435 GLMIGMFP

-630 QQQMAREADV
+630 QQQMARESDV

-672 TTTGADTTDSSQ
+672 TTTGADTTESSQ

-689 SKMWNAVVA
+689 SKMMNAVDSY
-698 NAKANNI
+698 AKANHI
-705 SNEESFQQLMDDSAK
+705 SRDEAFGQLMDKSMRGDVSGEAYVGARGGVGFELFGNGGKAEFGGRMSARG
-720 STQGVDL
+720 TA
-727 YGSGK
+727 
-732 WSSGDQLFGKL
+732 SSGSQD
-743 GKWGTGLSAEAGVK
+743 
-757 GSAGWTHSS
+757 
-766 GNTDNVGTSGR
+766 NT
-777 ESNDSRHD
+777 
-785 TSSQA
+785 
-790 AKDFKEASDYFTSR
+790 
-804 KTTTSGNITDNNASS
+804 
-819 RVDQFAASLSSA
+819 
-831 KNSYDQYTSSRTRS
+831 
-845 HEYSEMASRTESM
+845 TE
-858 TGQMN
+858 
-863 ENLTQQ
+863 
-869 FANFVQHRAPQ
+869 
-880 DAEAILTN
+880 
-888 TSSPEIAAQRE
+888 
-899 ALAREFVKEQVE
+899 
-911 PRVDAAYQQGRES
+911 
-924 IGQNM
+924 
-929 AGVSG
+929 
-934 GGDNGSVM
+934 
-942 ADYRQNSGR
+942 
-951 IDAMTQD
+951 
-958 AGIKDNVDQK
+958 
-968 VGGMITENKQQQ
+968 
-980 QETRENIQRQGAE
+980 
-993 VKNENTEME
+993 
-1002 KDHKTKAN
+1002 
-1010 EFKGD
+1010 
-1015 YNERKSKVKSLP
+1015 
-1027 GADSP
+1027 
-1032 TELEAKAA
+1032 
-1040 KIQKDYLDGK
+1040 
-1050 R
+1050 

>member
-1 MKAMFF
+1 MLEIYA
-7 LICIAFSTF
+7 IA
-16 SGRAAADP
+16 GGDWLRGNLNAIAA
-24 SCEGRFVNP
+24 F
-33 ITDVCWRCIF
+33 
-43 PLSLGSV
+43 
-50 QVGKGDLPDTSNP
+50 
-63 GSPLQL
+63 
-69 CPAPPPLFVRPGL
+69 
-82 AIGYWEPMAMTDVS
+82 
-96 RSPGCMVN
+96 
-104 LGGFSI
+104 
-110 NLGKTG
+110 
-116 MGTARKDDKQVTGTW
+116 MGTSTW

-152 KHNVMDLLGWVF
+152 KHNVMDLIGWVF

-547 SATSQAASGVVD
+547 GATSQAASGVVD

-660 QQFGTNKGNSAS
+660 QQFGTNKGNSTS
-672 TTTGADTTDSSQ
+672 TTTGADTTESSQ

-705 SNEESFQQLMDDSAK
+705 SNEESFQQLMDK
-720 STQGVDL
+720 STKGAVSGEI
-727 YGSGK
+727 YGGGK
-732 WSSGDQLFGKL
+732 WSSGDQLAGKL
-743 GKWGTGLSAEAGVK
+743 GKLATGFSAEGGFK
-757 GSAGWTHSS
+757 GSVALS
-766 GNTDNVGTSGR
+766 GTSGSTDSTTESGR
-777 ESNDSRHD
+777 ESHDSRHD

-831 KNSYDQYTSSRTRS
+831 KNSYDQYTTSRTRS

-858 TGQMN
+858 SGQMN

-942 ADYRQNSGR
+942 ADYGQNSGR

-958 AGIKDNVDQK
+958 AGIKDNVGQK
-968 VGGMITENKQQQ
+968 VDGMIAENKQQHK
-980 QETRENIQRQGAE
+980 ETRENIQQQGVE
-993 VKNENTEME
+993 VKKENAELE
-1002 KDHKTKAN
+1002 NDHKTKGN
-1010 EFKGD
+1010 DFKNT
-1015 YNERKSKVKSLP
+1015 YNNKKESQTKLP
-1027 GADSP
+1027 GAD
-1032 TELEAKAA
+1032 TTKELLDKAR
-1040 KIQKDYLDGK
+1040 KLENETSK

>member
-1 MKAMFF
+1 MLEIYA
-7 LICIAFSTF
+7 IA
-16 SGRAAADP
+16 GGDWLRGNLNAIAA
-24 SCEGRFVNP
+24 F
-33 ITDVCWRCIF
+33 
-43 PLSLGSV
+43 
-50 QVGKGDLPDTSNP
+50 
-63 GSPLQL
+63 
-69 CPAPPPLFVRPGL
+69 
-82 AIGYWEPMAMTDVS
+82 
-96 RSPGCMVN
+96 
-104 LGGFSI
+104 
-110 NLGKTG
+110 
-116 MGTARKDDKQVTGTW
+116 MGTGTW

-152 KHNVMDLLGWVF
+152 KHNVMDLIGWVF

-660 QQFGTNKGNSAS
+660 QQFGTNKGNSTS
-672 TTTGADTTDSSQ
+672 TTTGADTTESSQ

-831 KNSYDQYTSSRTRS
+831 KNSYDQYTTSRTRS

-942 ADYRQNSGR
+942 ADYGQNSGR

-958 AGIKDNVDQK
+958 AGIKDNVGQK
-968 VGGMITENKQQQ
+968 VDGMIAENKQQH
-980 QETRENIQRQGAE
+980 QETRENIQQQGVE
-993 VKNENTEME
+993 VKKENAELE
-1002 KDHKTKAN
+1002 NDHKTKGN
-1010 EFKGD
+1010 DFKNS
-1015 YNERKSKVKSLP
+1015 YNDKKEHQTRLP
-1027 GADSP
+1027 GADS
-1032 TELEAKAA
+1032 TKELLDKAT
-1040 KIQKDYLDGK
+1040 KLENEKPKG
-1050 R
+1050 

>member
-1 MKAMFF
+1 MLEIYA
-7 LICIAFSTF
+7 IA
-16 SGRAAADP
+16 GGDWLRGNLNAIAA
-24 SCEGRFVNP
+24 F
-33 ITDVCWRCIF
+33 
-43 PLSLGSV
+43 
-50 QVGKGDLPDTSNP
+50 
-63 GSPLQL
+63 
-69 CPAPPPLFVRPGL
+69 
-82 AIGYWEPMAMTDVS
+82 
-96 RSPGCMVN
+96 
-104 LGGFSI
+104 
-110 NLGKTG
+110 
-116 MGTARKDDKQVTGTW
+116 MGTSTW

-152 KHNVMDLLGWVF
+152 KHNVMDLIGWVF

-490 GVPVVLSELSQV
+490 GVPVVLYELSQV

-586 QMSRQLANGGM
+586 QMSRQLANGGI

-609 SGGAMS
+609 SSGAMS

-672 TTTGADTTDSSQ
+672 TTTGADTTESSQ

>member
-1 MKAMFF
+1 MLEIYA
-7 LICIAFSTF
+7 IA
-16 SGRAAADP
+16 GGDWLRGNLNAIAA
-24 SCEGRFVNP
+24 F
-33 ITDVCWRCIF
+33 
-43 PLSLGSV
+43 
-50 QVGKGDLPDTSNP
+50 
-63 GSPLQL
+63 
-69 CPAPPPLFVRPGL
+69 
-82 AIGYWEPMAMTDVS
+82 
-96 RSPGCMVN
+96 
-104 LGGFSI
+104 
-110 NLGKTG
+110 
-116 MGTARKDDKQVTGTW
+116 MGTSTW

-152 KHNVMDLLGWVF
+152 KHNVMDLIGWVF

-420 HQALRT
+420 HQALRA

-435 GIMIGMFP
+435 GLMIGMFP

-465 LIWLQTWPLLFAIL
+465 LIWLQTWPLLFSIL

-660 QQFGTNKGNSAS
+660 QQFGTNKGNSTS
-672 TTTGADTTDSSQ
+672 TTTGADTTESSQ

-705 SNEESFQQLMDDSAK
+705 SNEESFQQLMDK
-720 STQGVDL
+720 STKGAVSGEI
-727 YGSGK
+727 YGGGK
-732 WSSGDQLFGKL
+732 WSSGDQLAGKL
-743 GKWGTGLSAEAGVK
+743 GKLATGFSAEGGFK
-757 GSAGWTHSS
+757 GSVALS
-766 GNTDNVGTSGR
+766 GTSGSTDSTTESGR
-777 ESNDSRHD
+777 ESHDSRHD

-831 KNSYDQYTSSRTRS
+831 KNSYDQYTTSRTRS

-858 TGQMN
+858 SGQMN

-942 ADYRQNSGR
+942 ADYGQNSGR

-958 AGIKDNVDQK
+958 AGIKDNVGQK
-968 VGGMITENKQQQ
+968 VDGMIAENKQQHK
-980 QETRENIQRQGAE
+980 ETRENIQQQGVE
-993 VKNENTEME
+993 VKKENAELE
-1002 KDHKTKAN
+1002 NDHKTKGN
-1010 EFKGD
+1010 DFKNT
-1015 YNERKSKVKSLP
+1015 YNNKKESQTKLP
-1027 GADSP
+1027 GAD
-1032 TELEAKAA
+1032 TTKELLDKAR
-1040 KIQKDYLDGK
+1040 KLENETSK

>member
-1 MKAMFF
+1 
-7 LICIAFSTF
+7 
-16 SGRAAADP
+16 
-24 SCEGRFVNP
+24 
-33 ITDVCWRCIF
+33 
-43 PLSLGSV
+43 
-50 QVGKGDLPDTSNP
+50 
-63 GSPLQL
+63 
-69 CPAPPPLFVRPGL
+69 
-82 AIGYWEPMAMTDVS
+82 
-96 RSPGCMVN
+96 
-104 LGGFSI
+104 
-110 NLGKTG
+110 
-116 MGTARKDDKQVTGTW
+116 
-131 STIEKMCIAI
+131 
-141 SVLIVAGNWVK
+141 
-152 KHNVMDLLGWVF
+152 
-164 SLTLVS
+164 
-170 MLVVIRTP
+170 
-178 VQIIDYSNVAQVYE
+178 
-192 VDNVPIGLAIPASL
+192 
-206 TTRVGNALIQ
+206 
-216 SYEMVFALPDSV
+216 
-228 TYSKTGMLFGSNLVA
+228 
-243 KSTDFLSQ
+243 
-251 NPQITT
+251 
-257 LFSDYVQNC
+257 
-266 VMGDIFLNHKY
+266 
-277 SFEELLN
+277 ELLN

-315 SRDLKSALAL
+315 SRDLKSALVL

-672 TTTGADTTDSSQ
+672 TTTGADTTESSQ

>member
-1 MKAMFF
+1 
-7 LICIAFSTF
+7 
-16 SGRAAADP
+16 
-24 SCEGRFVNP
+24 
-33 ITDVCWRCIF
+33 
-43 PLSLGSV
+43 
-50 QVGKGDLPDTSNP
+50 
-63 GSPLQL
+63 
-69 CPAPPPLFVRPGL
+69 
-82 AIGYWEPMAMTDVS
+82 
-96 RSPGCMVN
+96 
-104 LGGFSI
+104 
-110 NLGKTG
+110 
-116 MGTARKDDKQVTGTW
+116 
-131 STIEKMCIAI
+131 
-141 SVLIVAGNWVK
+141 
-152 KHNVMDLLGWVF
+152 
-164 SLTLVS
+164 
-170 MLVVIRTP
+170 
-178 VQIIDYSNVAQVYE
+178 
-192 VDNVPIGLAIPASL
+192 
-206 TTRVGNALIQ
+206 
-216 SYEMVFALPDSV
+216 
-228 TYSKTGMLFGSNLVA
+228 
-243 KSTDFLSQ
+243 
-251 NPQITT
+251 
-257 LFSDYVQNC
+257 
-266 VMGDIFLNHKY
+266 
-277 SFEELLN
+277 
-284 SPDPYTLIFANP
+284 
-296 SPLRGVFDKNN
+296 
-307 QFQTCEEA
+307 
-315 SRDLKSALAL
+315 
-325 DTQTGGKT
+325 
-333 WNYYV
+333 
-338 RQLFG
+338 
-343 GKPNPDLLFSQ
+343 
-354 MIGDSYNYFYS
+354 
-365 SGQSAGQIIRQ
+365 
-376 NVTMNALRSGIQS
+376 
-389 YAARSGDTASLVNMA
+389 GDTASLVNMA

-672 TTTGADTTDSSQ
+672 TTTGADTTESSQ

>member
-1 MKAMFF
+1 
-7 LICIAFSTF
+7 
-16 SGRAAADP
+16 
-24 SCEGRFVNP
+24 
-33 ITDVCWRCIF
+33 
-43 PLSLGSV
+43 
-50 QVGKGDLPDTSNP
+50 
-63 GSPLQL
+63 
-69 CPAPPPLFVRPGL
+69 
-82 AIGYWEPMAMTDVS
+82 
-96 RSPGCMVN
+96 
-104 LGGFSI
+104 
-110 NLGKTG
+110 
-116 MGTARKDDKQVTGTW
+116 
-131 STIEKMCIAI
+131 
-141 SVLIVAGNWVK
+141 
-152 KHNVMDLLGWVF
+152 
-164 SLTLVS
+164 
-170 MLVVIRTP
+170 IRTP

-435 GIMIGMFP
+435 GLMIGMFP

-586 QMSRQLANGGM
+586 QMSRQLANGGI

-609 SGGAMS
+609 SSGAMS

-672 TTTGADTTDSSQ
+672 TTTGADTTESSQ